1 MRAENLKSKFHDD
14 ILRFVGER
22 IERPRQKPVE
32 DFIRAFYANVAADDI
47 AGEAPE
53 DLFSAAL
60 SLFNFAQKRTPG
72 SPKIRVFNP
81 EVEEHGWKSPHTII
95 DIVNDDMPFLVDSV
109 TAELNRQDMG
119 VHLVIHPIMRIERDA
134 SGKLLS
140 IGKADA
146 PAESVMQLRV
156 AQAASGGRMEEV
168 KKGIEA
174 VLEDVR
180 AAVVDWQQMLAEL
193 MHAIDDVA
201 AMPKSADPAETEEAL
216 AFLKWVADNH
226 FTFLGY
232 REYALA
238 GSGKDASYKIG
249 DGPALGVLKD
259 FDTRVFEGIRNRK
272 DTPPE
277 IRSFITQPN
286 PLLVTKASLRSTV
299 HRDAPMD
306 AIGIKRFDKK
316 GKVIGERLFVGLF
329 TSVAYSRSPWDI
341 PLLRHKVAQVAK
353 RAGFAKNSHDDK
365 ALQHILETFP
375 RDELFQ
381 ATEEELYEI
390 AIGILNLQERQ
401 RVALFIRRD
410 PYERFISCFVYLPR
424 DRMTTDIRLT
434 IQEILARAFNG
445 KVSTYYTHMD
455 DGPLARLNV
464 IVATTPG
471 AIPAVNLKEIE
482 TQITDACRS
491 WRDRLKEALVEIKG
505 EATGLGLLKRYQE
518 AFPLGFQEQ
527 FGARAAVADI
537 ERVELALKATT
548 PPINLYRPVEAAGN
562 ALHLKLYRASEKIA
576 LSNVLPSLENFGLRV
591 ISENAY
597 AVEPAGMPDTFNGE
611 PVWIHDF
618 AMVTADGAEIDVA
631 ELRDRFQDA
640 YSRIWTAELEDD
652 GFNRLVLTAGLAWR
666 DVTLIRAYCKYL
678 RQAAIAFSQAY
689 MEATLCGNPK
699 ITQAIVRLFHLRN
712 DPGFTGDRVA
722 GTAKINAEI
731 EQMLE
736 GVSNLDDDRILRRYV
751 NAVVHTLRTNFF
763 QPPANGGV
771 KEYVSFKLDSQKL
784 DELPLPRPLVEVFVY
799 APHAEAVHLRGGK
812 VARGGIRW
820 SDRKEDFRTE
830 VLGLMKAQMVKNA
843 VIVPVGS
850 KGGFVVKRP
859 PAPGPNGVVDRE
871 TMQAEVIRCYQ
882 TLMKGLLDITDNL
895 VGGKVAP
902 PTSVVRHD
910 EDDPYLVVAADKGTA
925 TFSDIANAV
934 SRAYGF
940 WLDDAFASGG
950 SAGYDHKKMG
960 ITARGAWENVK
971 RHFRELGTDI
981 QTQPFSCVGVGDMS
995 GDVFGNGMLCSP
1007 ETRMIAAFNHM
1018 HIFIDPNPDP
1028 KVSFA
1033 ERKRMFDLPRSTWAD
1048 YDAKLISPGGGI
1060 FERRAKSIKLSPEAQ
1075 KAIGLAKETVTPN
1088 EVIKAILIAEVD
1100 LLFLG
1105 GIGTYVKAVDE
1116 THLEVGDRANDA
1128 IRINGN
1134 NVRAK
1139 VIGEGA
1145 NLGFTQ
1151 RGRIEAALNGRKL
1164 NTDALDNSA
1173 GVDTS
1178 DHEVNIKILLNEA
1191 IANGDLTMKQRD
1203 KLLASMTDDVA
1214 KLVLRHNY
1222 LQSQALS
1229 VAENLSFTLL
1239 DQQNRFM
1246 RALERAGKLD
1256 RAIEF
1261 LPDDETVRERLSQRI
1276 GLTRPELAVLLA
1288 YSKTTLY
1295 DELLPSDLPD
1305 DPRLVQDL
1313 YDYFPP
1319 ALKLEFRP
1327 QIEKHRL
1334 RREIIATL
1342 VTNSLVNRVGSTFV
1356 HVIREKTGQPANA
1369 VARAYA
1375 IVRET
1380 FRFRELWSAIEGLD
1394 NKVDAKIQTE
1404 MLIEINRLA
1413 EPATSW
1419 FLRNGTHPL
1428 DVSALLAEAQPGIT
1442 ALEAAMYELIS
1453 ESDRSDMDQY
1463 RAALMEKG
1471 VPEDLAKRIANLP
1484 QLWSSLDIVR
1494 IATKAEIKVEQAAAV
1509 YYDIGTVF
1517 CLDWLREGARK
1528 LIGDNH
1534 WDRLAV
1540 FAIIDDLYGHQRDLT
1555 AAVLADQK
1563 GKPAKEAI
1571 EAWRAGRSVTAQRI
1585 DQLFADLRQVGKIEL
1600 SMLAVANRALRS
1612 VME

>member
-1 MRAENLKSKFHDD
+1 MRAENLKTKFSDD

-22 IERPRQKPVE
+22 IERLRQKPVE
-32 DFIRAFYANVAADDI
+32 DFIRAFYANVAPDDL
-47 AGEAPE
+47 AGSVPE

-60 SLFNFAQKRTPG
+60 SAFNFAAKRTPG
-72 SPKIRVFNP
+72 TPKIRVFNP

-109 TAELNRQDMG
+109 TAELGRQDIA

-140 IGKADA
+140 LGKADA
-146 PAESVMQLRV
+146 PAESIMQLRV
-156 AQAASGGRMEEV
+156 AQMASGARMEEI
-168 KKGIEA
+168 KARIAA

-180 AAVVDWQQMLAEL
+180 AAVVDWQAMLAEL

-201 AMPKSADPAETEEAL
+201 AMPAGVDKAETEEAL

-232 REYALA
+232 REYALK
-238 GSGKDASYKIG
+238 GSGKDATYNIA

-272 DTPPE
+272 DAPPE
-277 IRSFITQPN
+277 IRSFITQPK

-316 GKVIGERLFVGLF
+316 GKVVGERLFVGLF

-365 ALQHILETFP
+365 SLQHILETFP

-381 ATEEELYEI
+381 ASEDELYEI

-434 IQEILARAFNG
+434 IQEILAGAFDG

-471 AIPAVNLKEIE
+471 KIPAFNLKEIE
-482 TQITDACRS
+482 SQITDACRS

-505 EATGLGLLKRYQE
+505 EAVGLGLLRRHQE

-537 ERVELALKATT
+537 DRVEQALKATT

-562 ALHLKLYRASEKIA
+562 ALHLKLYRATEKIA
-576 LSNVLPSLENFGLRV
+576 LSNVLPSLENFGLKV

-597 AVEPAGMPDTFNGE
+597 AIEPAGLEE

-618 AMVTADGAEIDVA
+618 AMMTADGAEIDVA
-631 ELRDRFQDA
+631 ELRNRFQDA
-640 YSRIWTAELEDD
+640 YARIWTGELEDD

-689 MEATLCGNPK
+689 MEQTLCGNAA
-699 ITQAIVRLFHLRN
+699 ITRAIVRLFHLRN
-712 DPGFTGDRVA
+712 DPAFTGDRVA
-722 GTAKINAEI
+722 GTGQVIAEI
-731 EQMLE
+731 EHALE

-751 NAVVHTLRTNFF
+751 NAVVNTLRTNFF

-799 APHAEAVHLRGGK
+799 APRAEAVHLRGGK

-859 PAPGPNGVVDRE
+859 PAAGPGGVVDRE
-871 TMQAEVIRCYQ
+871 AMQAEVVHCYQ
-882 TLMKGLLDITDNL
+882 TLMRGLLDITDNL
-895 VGGKVAP
+895 VGGKVVP
-902 PTSVVRHD
+902 PANVVRHD

-971 RHFRELGTDI
+971 RHFREIGTDI
-981 QTQPFSCVGVGDMS
+981 QTQAFTCVGVGDMS

-1007 ETRMIAAFNHM
+1007 ETRLIAAFNHM

-1028 KVSFA
+1028 KTSFA
-1033 ERKRMFDLPRSTWAD
+1033 ERKRMFDLPRSAWSD
-1048 YDAKLISPGGGI
+1048 YDAKLISTGGGI
-1060 FERRAKSIKLSPEAQ
+1060 YERRAKSIKLSPEAQ
-1075 KAIGLAKETVTPN
+1075 KALGIAKEQVPPN
-1088 EVIKAILIAEVD
+1088 EIIRAILTMEAD

-1105 GIGTYVKAVDE
+1105 GIGTYVKAKDE

-1128 IRINGN
+1128 IRINGEQ
-1134 NVRAK
+1134 VKAK

-1151 RGRIEAALNGRKL
+1151 RGRIEAALSGRRL

-1191 IANGDLTMKQRD
+1191 ISNGDLTMKQRD
-1203 KLLASMTDDVA
+1203 KLLASMTEDVGR
-1214 KLVLRHNY
+1214 LVLRHNY

-1229 VAENLSFTLL
+1229 VAETLSFTLL

-1256 RAIEF
+1256 RVIEF

-1319 ALKLEFRP
+1319 ALKSEFRP

-1369 VARAYA
+1369 IARAYA

-1380 FRFRELWSAIEGLD
+1380 FRFRELWSAIEALD
-1394 NKVDAKIQTE
+1394 NKVDAKVQTE

-1419 FLRNGTHPL
+1419 FLRNGAHPL

-1442 ALEAAMYELIS
+1442 ALEAAMYDLIS
-1453 ESDRSDMDQY
+1453 ESDRADMDQH
-1463 RAALMEKG
+1463 RAALIEKR

-1494 IATKAEIKVEQAAAV
+1494 IATKAGIKVEEAAAV
-1509 YYDIGTVF
+1509 YYEIGTVF
-1517 CLDWLREGARK
+1517 CLDWLRDGARK

-1555 AAVLADQK
+1555 AAVLAESK
-1563 GKPAKEAI
+1563 GKKQKAVEAI
-1571 EAWRAGRSVTAQRI
+1571 EAWRAARAVPAQRI
-1585 DQLFADLRQVGKIEL
+1585 DQLFTDLRQVGKVEL

>member
-1 MRAENLKSKFHDD
+1 MRAENLKTKFIDD

-22 IERPRQKPVE
+22 IERPRQKAVE

-60 SLFNFAQKRTPG
+60 SLFNFAQKRSAATP
-72 SPKIRVFNP
+72 KVRVFNP

-95 DIVNDDMPFLVDSV
+95 DVVNDDMPFLVDSV
-109 TAELNRQDMG
+109 TAELNRQDMA
-119 VHLVIHPIMRIERDA
+119 VHLVIHPIMRIERDG

-146 PAESVMQLRV
+146 HAESVMQLRV
-156 AQAASGGRMEEV
+156 AQAASGARMEQV
-168 KKGIEA
+168 KARIEA
-174 VLEDVR
+174 VLADVR
-180 AAVVDWQQMLAEL
+180 AAVTDWQAMLAEL

-201 AMPKSADPAETEEAL
+201 AMPAGVDKAESEEAL

-238 GSGKDASYKIG
+238 GGGKDASYTIT
-249 DGPALGVLKD
+249 DGPSLGVLKD
-259 FDTRVFEGIRNRK
+259 FSTRVFEGIRNRK
-272 DTPPE
+272 DAPPE
-277 IRSFITQPN
+277 IRSFINQPK

-353 RAGFAKNSHDDK
+353 RAGFTKNSHDEK
-365 ALQHILETFP
+365 ALEHILETFP

-381 ATEEELYEI
+381 ATEDELYDI

-401 RVALFIRRD
+401 RVALFVRRD

-434 IQEILARAFNG
+434 IQEILARALNG

-471 AIPAVNLKEIE
+471 EIPAVNLKEIE
-482 TQITDACRS
+482 TQIADACRS

-505 EATGLGLLKRYQE
+505 EAVGLGLLKRYQE

-597 AVEPAGMPDTFNGE
+597 AIEPAGIDE

-640 YSRIWTAELEDD
+640 YARIWTAELEDD

-666 DVTLIRAYCKYL
+666 DVALIRAYCKYL

-699 ITQAIVRLFHLRN
+699 ITQAIARLFHLRN
-712 DPGFTGDRVA
+712 DPAFTGDRVA

-751 NAVVHTLRTNFF
+751 NAVVNTLRTNFF

-771 KEYVSFKLDSQKL
+771 KEYISFKLDSQKL

-859 PAPGPNGVVDRE
+859 PVGADRE

-882 TLMKGLLDITDNL
+882 TLMKGLLDLTDNL
-895 VGGKVAP
+895 VGGKVVP
-902 PTSVVRHD
+902 PPSVVRHD
-910 EDDPYLVVAADKGTA
+910 GDDPYLVVAADKGTA

-981 QTQPFSCVGVGDMS
+981 QTQAFTCVGVGDMS
-995 GDVFGNGMLCSP
+995 GDVFGNGMLCSG
-1007 ETRMIAAFNHM
+1007 ETRLIAAFNHM

-1028 KVSFA
+1028 KASFA

-1048 YDAKLISPGGGI
+1048 YDAKLISAGGGI
-1060 FERRAKSIKLSPEAQ
+1060 YERRAKSIKLSPEAQ
-1075 KAIGLAKETVTPN
+1075 KAIGLMKDQVTPN
-1088 EVIKAILIAEVD
+1088 EVIKAILVAEVD

-1105 GIGTYVKAVDE
+1105 GIGTYVKATDE

-1134 NVRAK
+1134 QVRAK

-1151 RGRIEAALNGRKL
+1151 RGRIEAALSGRRL

-1191 IANGDLTMKQRD
+1191 VANGDLTMKQRD

-1261 LPDDETVRERLSQRI
+1261 LPDDETMRERLAQRI

-1319 ALKLEFRP
+1319 ALKSEFRP

-1356 HVIREKTGQPANA
+1356 HVIREKTGQPASA

-1380 FRFRELWSAIEGLD
+1380 FRFRELWSAIEALD
-1394 NKVDAKIQTE
+1394 NKVDARTQTE

-1419 FLRNGTHPL
+1419 FLRNGAHPL

-1442 ALEAAMYELIS
+1442 ALEAAMYEIIS
-1453 ESDRSDMDQY
+1453 EPDRTDMDQY

-1471 VPEDLAKRIANLP
+1471 VPKDLAIRIANLP

-1494 IATKAEIKVEQAAAV
+1494 IATKAGIKVEAAAAV
-1509 YYDIGTVF
+1509 YYDIGLVF
-1517 CLDWLREGARK
+1517 GLDWLRDGARR

-1571 EAWRAGRSVTAQRI
+1571 AAWHAARGVPVQRVE
-1585 DQLFADLRQVGKIEL
+1585 QLFADLRQVGKVEL